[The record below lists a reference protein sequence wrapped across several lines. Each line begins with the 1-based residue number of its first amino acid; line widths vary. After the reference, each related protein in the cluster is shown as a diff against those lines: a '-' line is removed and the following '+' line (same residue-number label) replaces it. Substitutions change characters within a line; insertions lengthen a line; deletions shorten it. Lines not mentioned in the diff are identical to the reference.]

1 MIRRG
6 SDVENSP
13 EIVWQELAP
22 DLWEARLVEPTG
34 LTVYAGYMAQS
45 ADADPWRGYIGIDFV
60 FVARGERAEVRRTL
74 EEAADVV
81 FMQRISLPM
90 AYKAQNRHYQKWRRA
105 DNELAEWSAARRQ
118 SEENDTGQL
127 RLDHAKTWSEMAPDA
142 PSVRYKEVLRSSG

>member
-60 FVARGERAEVRRTL
+60 FVARGGARGG
-74 EEAADVV
+74 AA
-81 FMQRISLPM
+81 
-90 AYKAQNRHYQKWRRA
+90 H
-105 DNELAEWSAARRQ
+105 ARR
-118 SEENDTGQL
+118 GG
-127 RLDHAKTWSEMAPDA
+127 RC
-142 PSVRYKEVLRSSG
+142 SVYATNIPTYGI